1 MDELNNEEVI
11 EQENQE
17 TSENNELDLTPII
30 ESIITI
36 INQENADEEFIEK
49 LLRRLNSFGY
59 TPSEADSWMITFCMQ
74 KVENHIK
81 NSCNISE
88 IPDELKEIEIER
100 ICGEFLFSKKQTGQL
115 NAENGFDV
123 EMAIKQVQAGDTNVT
138 FAVGEGSETL
148 ETKLNAL
155 ISYLMNYGEGDFIC
169 YRQIK
174 W

>member
-1 MDELNNEEVI
+1 MAYLEEMK
-11 EQENQE
+11 
-17 TSENNELDLTPII
+17 PII
-30 ESIITI
+30 ENIIKI
-36 INQENADEEFIEK
+36 INKDEVDENFIEK
-49 LLRRLNSFGY
+49 ILHRLHDFGY
-59 TPSEADSWMITFCMQ
+59 IPKEEDSWIITFCMQ

-88 IPDELKEIEIER
+88 IPDELKEIEIDR
-100 ICGEFLFSKKQTGQL
+100 ICGEFLFSKKQSGQL
-115 NAENGFDV
+115 NAENGFDI

-148 ETKLNAL
+148 ETKLNTL
-155 ISYLMNYGEGDFIC
+155 ISYLLNIGESDFIC

>member
-1 MDELNNEEVI
+1 MDESNE
-11 EQENQE
+11 NK
-17 TSENNELDLTPII
+17 ELDLTPII
-30 ESIITI
+30 ESIVKI
-36 INQENADEEFIEK
+36 INKEEVDEDFIEK
-49 LLRRLNSFGY
+49 ILQRLMSFGY
-59 TPSEADSWMITFCMQ
+59 TPSKKDSWMITFCMQ

-138 FAVGEGSETL
+138 FVVGEGSETL

>member
-1 MDELNNEEVI
+1 MDESNE
-11 EQENQE
+11 NK
-17 TSENNELDLTPII
+17 ELDLTPII
-30 ESIITI
+30 ESIVKI
-36 INQENADEEFIEK
+36 INKEEVDEEFIEK
-49 LLRRLNSFGY
+49 ILQRFISFGY
-59 TPSEADSWMITFCMQ
+59 KPNEKDSWMITFCMQ

-155 ISYLMNYGEGDFIC
+155 ISYLIDYGESDFIC

>member
-1 MDELNNEEVI
+1 MEDSDNKE
-11 EQENQE
+11 
-17 TSENNELDLTPII
+17 DLKPII
-30 ESIITI
+30 ESIVKI
-36 INQENADEEFIEK
+36 INKEEVDEEFIEQILK
-49 LLRRLNSFGY
+49 RLLSFGY
-59 TPSEADSWMITFCMQ
+59 KPSETDSWMITFCIQ

-88 IPDELKEIEIER
+88 IPNGLKEIEIDR

-115 NAENGFDV
+115 NAETGFDI
-123 EMAIKQVQAGDTNVT
+123 EMAVKQVQAGDTNVT
-138 FAVGEGSETL
+138 FAIGEGSETL

-155 ISYLMNYGEGDFIC
+155 ISYLINCGESEFVC

>member
-1 MDELNNEEVI
+1 MDESNNEEVLNN
-11 EQENQE
+11 EE

-30 ESIITI
+30 ESIVNI
-36 INQENADEEFIEK
+36 INQEDTDEEFIEK
-49 LLRRLNSFGY
+49 ILHRLISFGY

-88 IPDELKEIEIER
+88 IPDGLKEIEIDR
-100 ICGEFLFSKKQTGQL
+100 ICGEFLFSKKQTNQL
-115 NAENGFDV
+115 NADNGFDV

-155 ISYLMNYGEGDFIC
+155 ISYLMNFGEGDFVC

>member
-1 MDELNNEEVI
+1 MEDSDNKE
-11 EQENQE
+11 
-17 TSENNELDLTPII
+17 DLKPII
-30 ESIITI
+30 ESIVKI
-36 INQENADEEFIEK
+36 INKEEVDEEFIEQILK
-49 LLRRLNSFGY
+49 RLLSFGY
-59 TPSEADSWMITFCMQ
+59 KPSETDSWMITFCIQ

-88 IPDELKEIEIER
+88 IPNGLKEIEIDR

-115 NAENGFDV
+115 NAENGFDI
-123 EMAIKQVQAGDTNVT
+123 EMTVKQVQAGDTNVT
-138 FAVGEGSETL
+138 FAIGEGSETL

-155 ISYLMNYGEGDFIC
+155 ISYLINCGESEFVC

>member
-1 MDELNNEEVI
+1 MDDEKLKPIIKNIIVIINKEEV
-11 EQENQE
+11 
-17 TSENNELDLTPII
+17 
-30 ESIITI
+30 
-36 INQENADEEFIEK
+36 DEEFIEEILK
-49 LLRRLNSFGY
+49 RLISFGY
-59 TPSEADSWMITFCMQ
+59 IPNENDSWIITFCMQ

-88 IPDELKEIEIER
+88 IPNELKEVEIDR

-115 NAENGFDV
+115 NAENGFDL

-148 ETKLNAL
+148 ETKLNTL
-155 ISYLMNYGEGDFIC
+155 ISYLLNYGESDFIC

>member
-1 MDELNNEEVI
+1 MDESNNEEVLNN
-11 EQENQE
+11 EE
-17 TSENNELDLTPII
+17 TSENNKLDLTPII
-30 ESIITI
+30 ESIVNI
-36 INQENADEEFIEK
+36 INQENTDEEFIEK
-49 LLRRLNSFGY
+49 ILQRLMSFGY

-88 IPDELKEIEIER
+88 IPDGLKKIEIDR
-100 ICGEFLFSKKQTGQL
+100 ICGEFLFSKKQTNQL
-115 NAENGFDV
+115 NADNGFDV

-155 ISYLMNYGEGDFIC
+155 ISYLMNYGEGDFVC

>member
-1 MDELNNEEVI
+1 MAYLEEMK
-11 EQENQE
+11 
-17 TSENNELDLTPII
+17 PII
-30 ESIITI
+30 ENIIKI
-36 INQENADEEFIEK
+36 INKDEVDENFIEK
-49 LLRRLNSFGY
+49 ILHRLHDFGY
-59 TPSEADSWMITFCMQ
+59 ILKEEDSWIITFCMQ

-88 IPDELKEIEIER
+88 IPDELKEIEIDR
-100 ICGEFLFSKKQTGQL
+100 ICGEFLFSKKQSGQL
-115 NAENGFDV
+115 NAENGFDI

-148 ETKLNAL
+148 ETKLNTL
-155 ISYLMNYGEGDFIC
+155 ISYLLNIGESDFIC